1 MIFMICSVC
10 DGEFET
16 LQTKRDEEEP
26 DFTKVTVY
34 MKCKTCGCGRIDFH
48 PPVPHNET
56 PSRS

>member
-1 MIFMICSVC
+1 MNCEIC

-16 LQTKRDEEEP
+16 LQTKRDNEGNN
-26 DFTKVTVY
+26 FIKITVY

-48 PPVPHNET
+48 PPLPKNET

>member
-1 MIFMICSVC
+1 MICSVC

-34 MKCKTCGCGRIDFH
+34 MKCKTCGCGRIDFP